1 MYKSNK
7 YFSEVDRVFFFRI
20 KYNLK
25 VNVDFDI
32 CIVQICYFVNSLNII
47 LIVGIELRYMYIF

>member
-7 YFSEVDRVFFFRI
+7 YFSEVGRVFFFRI

-25 VNVDFDI
+25 VYVDFDI
-32 CIVQICYFVNSLNII
+32 CIV
-47 LIVGIELRYMYIF
+47 

>member
-25 VNVDFDI
+25 VYVDIDR
-32 CIVQICYFVNSLNII
+32 CIVQVCNFVNSLNII
-47 LIVGIELRYMYIF
+47 LIVGIELRYIYIF